1 MKKITVTASL
11 IAVLMFITIMQA
23 AAQIYYEPNEKAS
36 TIWREY
42 GRVKNI
48 EKKEIKKAEKKL
60 LKAIDIDSNFAHPYA
75 CIGLIK
81 LKENQFLTK
90 DGAFY
95 YFAKYF
101 EKIKKYPTKNFDIKC
116 YNQGS
121 TRLVGDCGAY
131 IKLERAECLIAAYR
145 LQPELFNPKS
155 DTKNH
160 YSINDLSNLINLC
173 ISDFESVRPLIDYYD
188 GRESLI
194 NHLVFDLYSLKGE
207 FDFIRGDY
215 ASSSQ
220 CYKLLIDQL
229 KKDYDKKLLVYD
241 KLYNMF
247 IEIKDKQSASKALME
262 YLETYRIKIF
272 GERGLQRIYY
282 PNGVTT
288 SNPCYGK
295 KNSSIEFLT
304 KRKQLIALMNEN
316 YNLKPND
323 YEICNIN
330 GTAVFCE
337 NQNIAISNFSS
348 AHQFWTIYN
357 SNGLLNQYFDENEM
371 TLINRDGFDYSIT
384 DELYDFYL
392 KIGKEQG
399 LIWPKFKLIQLVKEN
414 VRGTFLNDFFS
425 CGNFTR
431 IYDMKN
437 SQVFCQAKIDSTLT
451 LVFDISN
458 DWRTFNQIP
467 VTFYNSQKQIVTQ
480 TSKGVALPKTY
491 NCEKLYLIEKQKYEN
506 QQALLMAQQQQQLQ
520 EVQRLQQEQNY
531 KETQLRL
538 IEEENVRKQKE
549 IDLVN
554 SKNQQI
560 EKQKELENQKAA
572 KEFMKFMFQSSGSSS
587 GSSSSGSSNS
597 EPTRKCTW
605 CGNTFSKPSYS
616 FYKNY
621 SGSCDIKEYNYNPQ
635 AGSYCSQKCANQAC
649 SAKD

>member
-11 IAVLMFITIMQA
+11 IAVLMFMSIMQA
-23 AAQIYYEPNEKAS
+23 AAQIYYEPNEKAY
-36 TIWREY
+36 TIWSEY
-42 GRVKNI
+42 GRVLYIKKN
-48 EKKEIKKAEKKL
+48 EIKKAEKKL

-101 EKIKKYPTKNFDIKC
+101 EKIKKYPANKFDIKC
-116 YNQGS
+116 YNQES
-121 TRLVGDCGAY
+121 RLVGDCGGY

-155 DTKNH
+155 DTKSE
-160 YSINDLSNLINLC
+160 YTINDLSNLINLC
-173 ISDFESVRPLIDYYD
+173 ISDFESVRPQMAEIRD
-188 GRESLI
+188 EIHKI
-194 NHLVFDLYSLKGE
+194 NRLVFDLYSLKGE

-215 ASSSQ
+215 SSSSQ
-220 CYKLLIDQL
+220 CYKLLIDEL

-247 IEIKDKQSASKALME
+247 IEIKDKQSASKALIE
-262 YLETYRIKIF
+262 YLETYRIKSC
-272 GERGLQRIYY
+272 GERYYTVYY

-295 KNSSIEFLT
+295 KVSSLEFLT

-316 YNLKPND
+316 YSLKPND

-330 GTAVFCE
+330 GKAVFCE

-392 KIGKEQG
+392 KIGNEQG
-399 LIWPKFKLIQLVKEN
+399 MIWPKFKLIQLVKEN

-425 CGNFTR
+425 CGCFVR

-437 SQVFCQAKIDSTLT
+437 SQVFCKPKIDSTLT
-451 LVFDISN
+451 LVIDISN

-467 VTFYNSQKQIVTQ
+467 ITFYNSQKQIVTQ
-480 TSKGVALPKTY
+480 TSKGVALFKAF

-506 QQALLMAQQQQQLQ
+506 EQALLMAQQQQQQQ

-538 IEEENVRKQKE
+538 IEEENSRKQKE

-560 EKQKELENQKAA
+560 EKQKELESQKAA
-572 KEFMKFMFQSSGSSS
+572 TAFMKYMFQSPSS
-587 GSSSSGSSNS
+587 GSSSSSGGSNNS
-597 EPTRKCTW
+597 QPTIWTCKW
-605 CGNTFSKPSYS
+605 CSKTMSEGYLHSFHAGDCSSSDNPSPY
-616 FYKNY
+616 Y
-621 SGSCDIKEYNYNPQ
+621 PR
-635 AGSYCSQKCANQAC
+635 YCSKKCAIEAC
-649 SAKD
+649 YDENKNR